1 MFKVCKGNIWTCDKR
16 SGSEVIGTPFHI
28 FWAFWMISGWWFG
41 FFRHGHSTWIFQTQ
55 HSPKIQLFFEHGF
68 LDTASAQCQ
77 RVAAVLSISDYLRM
91 MVSIFQTRQQ
101 HSPRSRSQWMGRLR
115 SAERHPIPNPN
126 APWRCHTR
134 STDSSA
140 TCWSSTCVD
149 RKRRI
154 WMVRGWL
161 IVNAL
166 GLHCVLFMFVY
177 FARDCNSD

>member
-1 MFKVCKGNIWTCDKR
+1 MNLWQKVRLWSHRYTFPYLLSVLDDLR
-16 SGSEVIGTPFHI
+16 MMV
-28 FWAFWMISGWWFG
+28 
-41 FFRHGHSTWIFQTQ
+41 WIFQTRPQ
-55 HSPKIQLFFEHGF
+55 HMNFSDTAQSQDSQLFFEHGF

-91 MVSIFQTRQQ
+91 MVWIFQTRQQ